1 MRASV
6 SFWAA
11 LPAALPCRLPSAALG
26 VALCA
31 GLALLVPATALANG
45 KSAAAAVGASQ
56 HVRVGPGRGAGE
68 RSLDSASH
76 EAEALTE
83 AERPAQSGAVT
94 GEDAELRALAEAERE
109 LFPEPRQRPYP
120 ELDGELPVSVGQAG
134 PTLDVTGLPLGA
146 AQPAWR
152 KSSDNAA
159 WPRGLALSDLPVSF
173 EQRTLDFIKFY
184 RDSVR
189 GRAIAQAWA
198 RKSGRYQALIQ
209 RELVRAGLPSDLV
222 WLSLIESGHNITSR
236 SRAGAVGL
244 WQFIPESARL
254 YGLTVDRWVD
264 ERLDPVRS
272 TEAAAQYLSDLE
284 RRLGSWELAMA
295 AYNMGQ
301 GGLIRSIRKYNTN
314 DFWRLSR
321 LEAGLPWETALYVPK
336 ILATAIV
343 MRNRRA
349 FGLGDVPADPPLSF
363 DTVYVPSGMPLARI
377 AEDAGV
383 PESAITGLNPQYLT
397 ARTPPAPKGETPRMW
412 PVHVPDGRGSNV
424 TRRLAERVTTG
435 NEYATY
441 RVRFGDNITNIAQR
455 LRGTEAELRALN
467 RLDPGER
474 LRAGCTLLVPPAWQE
489 SERTAAS
496 APLEDSEDVVVLPP
510 FPFRYEGRERVFYHT
525 RPGDDLA
532 TLAGALG
539 VSPRELLLW
548 NGLDQRAHLQ
558 ADMLLQAFVP
568 NGANLDGVRLVRQAG
583 IGQELEVGSQR
594 FLTHFEAGQGRQRLQ
609 ILAREGDTLELIGRR
624 YGLSPG
630 MMERINH
637 FARNRRLNEGA
648 AIIVYAKEGATA
660 SEVLWS
666 RAAEPLPPVNPPYPA
681 SLPGSSRTKH

>member
-1 MRASV
+1 MAL
-6 SFWAA
+6 
-11 LPAALPCRLPSAALG
+11 LPAD
-26 VALCA
+26 
-31 GLALLVPATALANG
+31 ALANG
-45 KSAAAAVGASQ
+45 KTAAASGAL

-68 RSLDSASH
+68 RRLGSASDAADGLS
-76 EAEALTE
+76 EV
-83 AERPAQSGAVT
+83 ERPSERGPMA
-94 GEDAELRALAEAERE
+94 GEDAELSALRDAERE
-109 LFPEPRQRPYP
+109 LFPEPHQRPYP
-120 ELDGELPVSVGQAG
+120 ELDGELPVSVGLPG
-134 PTLDVTGLPLGA
+134 PTLNVTGLPLGA

-152 KSSDNAA
+152 TASETAA
-159 WPRGLALSDLPVSF
+159 WPRGLSLPDLPVSF

-189 GRAIAQAWA
+189 GRAIAENWA

-236 SRAGAVGL
+236 SRAGAMGL

-272 TEAAAQYLSDLE
+272 TAAAAQYLGDLQ
-284 RRLGSWELAMA
+284 RRMGSWELAMA
-295 AYNMGQ
+295 AYNMGT

-343 MRNRRA
+343 MKNRRA
-349 FGLGDVPADPPLSF
+349 FGLGDVPPDPPVTF

-383 PESAITGLNPQYLT
+383 PEGAVTGLNPQYLA
-397 ARTPPAPKGETPRMW
+397 ARTPPVPKGETPRLW
-412 PVHVPDGRGSNV
+412 PVHVPDGLGPNV
-424 TRRLAERVTTG
+424 TRRLAQREATNT
-435 NEYATY
+435 EYATY
-441 RVRFGDNITNIAQR
+441 RVRFGDTIASIAER
-455 LRGTEAELRALN
+455 LRGSEAELRGLN
-467 RLDPGER
+467 RLEPGER
-474 LRAGCTLLVPPAWQE
+474 LRAGCTLLVPRAWQE
-489 SERTAAS
+489 GAGA
-496 APLEDSEDVVVLPP
+496 APLEDSEAVVVLPP

-525 RPGDDLA
+525 RPGDEVDALA
-532 TLAGALG
+532 NALS
-539 VSPRELLLW
+539 VSPRELMLW
-548 NGLDQRAHLQ
+548 NGLDARARLQ
-558 ADMLLQAFVP
+558 PDMLLQAFVP
-568 NGANLDGVRLVRQAG
+568 SGARLDGVRVVRQAG
-583 IGQELEVGSQR
+583 VGQELEVGSQG
-594 FLTHFEAGQGRQRLQ
+594 FLTYFEAEQGRQRLQ
-609 ILAREGDTLELIGRR
+609 ILARDGDTLELIGRR

-637 FARNRRLNEGA
+637 FARNRKLNEGSA
-648 AIIVYAKEGATA
+648 VIVYAKDGTTA

-666 RAAEPLPPVNPPYPA
+666 RAPDPLPPVNPPYPA
-681 SLPGSSRTKH
+681 ALPGAGR

>member
-1 MRASV
+1 MRVPV
-6 SFWAA
+6 SSWGA
-11 LPAALPCRLPSAALG
+11 LPAWLPSL
-26 VALCA
+26 ALCA
-31 GLALLVPATALANG
+31 ALLGGQAALLPSEALAHGKEATASSSL
-45 KSAAAAVGASQ
+45 

-68 RSLDSASH
+68 RRLDDDVADEGS
-76 EAEALTE
+76 EP
-83 AERPAQSGAVT
+83 ERERGLSP

-120 ELDGELPVSVGQAG
+120 ELDGELPVSVGPPG
-134 PTLDVTGLPLGA
+134 PRLNVTGLPLGA
-146 AQPAWR
+146 AQPAWG
-152 KSSDNAA
+152 KSSENAA
-159 WPRGLALSDLPVSF
+159 WPRGLSLPDLPVSF

-189 GRAIAQAWA
+189 GRAIAEAWA

-236 SRAGAVGL
+236 SRAGAMGL

-284 RRLGSWELAMA
+284 RRFGSWELAMA

-343 MRNRRA
+343 MKNRRA

-377 AEDAGV
+377 AENAGV
-383 PESAITGLNPQYLT
+383 PEAAITGLNPQYLT
-397 ARTPPAPKGETPRMW
+397 ARTPPVPKGETPRLW
-412 PVHVPDGRGSNV
+412 PVHVPDGLGPPV
-424 TRRLAERVTTG
+424 TRRLAQSETTG

-441 RVRFGDNITNIAQR
+441 RVRFGDTIASIAER
-455 LRGTEAELRALN
+455 LRGSEAELRALN
-467 RLDPGER
+467 RLEPGER
-474 LRAGCTLLVPPAWQE
+474 LRAGCTLLVPHAWQE
-489 SERTAAS
+489 GGGSAPP
-496 APLEDSEDVVVLPP
+496 APLEDSEEVVVLPP

-525 RPGDDLA
+525 RPGDEIEGLA
-532 TLAGALG
+532 NALG

-548 NGLDQRAHLQ
+548 NGLDPRARLQ
-558 ADMLLQAFVP
+558 PDML
-568 NGANLDGVRLVRQAG
+568 
-583 IGQELEVGSQR
+583 
-594 FLTHFEAGQGRQRLQ
+594 
-609 ILAREGDTLELIGRR
+609 
-624 YGLSPG
+624 
-630 MMERINH
+630 
-637 FARNRRLNEGA
+637 
-648 AIIVYAKEGATA
+648 
-660 SEVLWS
+660 
-666 RAAEPLPPVNPPYPA
+666 
-681 SLPGSSRTKH
+681 